1 MQIVE
6 QVTYSLNESEI
17 KEAIKNYLIEKTEL
31 NARQIVIEDIQ
42 LGCVY
47 DTIECVA
54 SDFEVQ
60 LTVTSQV

>member
-42 LGCVY
+42 LDCEY

-60 LTVTSQV
+60 LTITSQV